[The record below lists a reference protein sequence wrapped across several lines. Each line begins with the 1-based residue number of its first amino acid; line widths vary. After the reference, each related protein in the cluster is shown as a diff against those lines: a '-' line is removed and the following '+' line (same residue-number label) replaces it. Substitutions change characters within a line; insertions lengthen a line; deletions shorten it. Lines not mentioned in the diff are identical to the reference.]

1 MWSITKL
8 LIADNLMK
16 KLLIPKVN
24 SINELFFLAETD
36 PRYAQLA
43 IIAARNLGGMGE
55 NLQSA
60 RQTLIDNATDEEE
73 CDEKGVVG
81 EINFCRRLVTA

>member
-1 MWSITKL
+1 
-8 LIADNLMK
+8 MK
-16 KLLIPKVN
+16 KPLIPKVN

>member
-1 MWSITKL
+1 
-8 LIADNLMK
+8 MK

-73 CDEKGVVG
+73 CDEKGVVS

>member
-1 MWSITKL
+1 
-8 LIADNLMK
+8 MK
-16 KLLIPKVN
+16 KPLIPKVQ
-24 SINELFFLAETD
+24 SISDLFFRAKTD

-43 IIAARNLGGMGE
+43 IIAAQNLGGMGE

-60 RQTLIDNATDEEE
+60 RQTFIDNATDEEG